1 MLVTINQ
8 TPKESHHISTIKYVT
23 RYDEK
28 PSDNSF
34 FTPQTTFFIMFS
46 FLVQRI
52 SLDITFLYFPTKA
65 GHFYQLMRDLRP
77 FLKDENL
84 LFAEDE
90 KGNTVGFLFW
100 HPDFNQMLNGGK
112 HYSTLGIAA
121 AYLLRSKKIEN
132 AKLNA
137 MGTLSPR
144 VTSEL
149 LNELSRVMGDR
160 YKTLE
165 TNFVW
170 DNNLPSTHVNRRFF
184 GEPHRKYEVYF
195 YEVD

>member
-1 MLVTINQ
+1 
-8 TPKESHHISTIKYVT
+8 
-23 RYDEK
+23 
-28 PSDNSF
+28 
-34 FTPQTTFFIMFS
+34 
-46 FLVQRI
+46 
-52 SLDITFLYFPTKA
+52 
-65 GHFYQLMRDLRP
+65 
-77 FLKDENL
+77 
-84 LFAEDE
+84 
-90 KGNTVGFLFW
+90 
-100 HPDFNQMLNGGK
+100 
-112 HYSTLGIAA
+112 
-121 AYLLRSKKIEN
+121 
-132 AKLNA
+132 